1 MLNAKYMRKCENSFT
16 SVFNLPIIFIL
27 SAQFLSFQIQLK
39 IYLKYLISVI
49 FHFHILYFRRSKSS
63 ERVGERAWYG
73 YPIHALP
80 FPHETFRHKTY
91 DSATFQIFLI

>member
-1 MLNAKYMRKCENSFT
+1 MKNDNLNICEISLI
-16 SVFNLPIIFIL
+16 SAFNLSSIFIL
-27 SAQFLSFQIQLK
+27 SAEFLSFPIQLK
-39 IYLKYLISVI
+39 IHLIIVI

-63 ERVGERAWYG
+63 ERVGEQAWYG

-91 DSATFQIFLI
+91 DCATFEIFHI

>member
-1 MLNAKYMRKCENSFT
+1 MKNDKINVCEISFF
-16 SVFNLPIIFIL
+16 SAFNLSSIVIL
-27 SAQFLSFQIQLK
+27 SAEFLSFPIQLK
-39 IYLKYLISVI
+39 IYLKHLIIVI

-91 DSATFQIFLI
+91 DCATFEIFHI